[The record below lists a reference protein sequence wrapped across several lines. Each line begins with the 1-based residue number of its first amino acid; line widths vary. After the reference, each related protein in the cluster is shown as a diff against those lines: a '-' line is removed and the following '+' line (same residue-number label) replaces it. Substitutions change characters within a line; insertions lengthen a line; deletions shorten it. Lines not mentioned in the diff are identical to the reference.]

1 MPESRA
7 QDRHCTRAEQALR
20 PLDTARA
27 ATWRLGAALVGL
39 WGSCPLGPGM
49 QGPGQVPQEEWKL
62 STCLSTTHKAIQTF
76 ASDKSPRGP
85 RGLEAS
91 QGPLVA
97 SLVAVLLALNPH
109 KPARA
114 QQPAGQGGV
123 DARARG

>member
-1 MPESRA
+1 M
-7 QDRHCTRAEQALR
+7 
-20 PLDTARA
+20 
-27 ATWRLGAALVGL
+27 GL
-39 WGSCPLGPGM
+39 WGPCPLGPGM

-62 STCLSTTHKAIQTF
+62 STCLSPTYKAIQTF
-76 ASDKSPRGP
+76 ASDKSPQGP

-114 QQPAGQGGV
+114 HQPERGAETRASCPQHKSFPKRPQGSDRSCPCPQEPRVSRAGEW
-123 DARARG
+123 